1 MKTKIVK
8 SKMMKN
14 WMTVISMFVV
24 LVSLMSFRVHAK
36 ADTSVQLP
44 GVEVITQGTFYI
56 PAQGGEVTIYVTEG
70 VTFALSDIDTY
81 ISQTNTLLRSKDDA
95 NVCIT
100 SMMMTDAYSGYMT
113 LSFGPNMFSDEQV
126 IGVVGARGGDVSVV
140 QAAE

>member
-1 MKTKIVK
+1 M
-8 SKMMKN
+8 
-14 WMTVISMFVV
+14 
-24 LVSLMSFRVHAK
+24 
-36 ADTSVQLP
+36 
-44 GVEVITQGTFYI
+44 
-56 PAQGGEVTIYVTEG
+56 TIYVTEG

-126 IGVVGARGGDVSVV
+126 IGVVGARGGAVSVV